1 MQEYLLYCFDGHRLE
16 RCERFKAAND
26 AEAKEEALRRQGGR
40 AAELWCAGRKVAEFH
55 LAH

>member
-26 AEAKEEALRRQGGR
+26 AEAKQEALKRQGGR

-55 LAH
+55 LTH